1 MTKSIRQAIIKRSE
15 LGNSILKIGPLK
27 IKINRRNKRTFVV
40 NFIIKTEKFHS
51 NLELNQIIND
61 KRFWRTI
68 NPLFSDKY
76 IQSSAK
82 TLVSKISLLTLN

>member
-15 LGNSILKIGPLK
+15 LGNRILKIGPLK
-27 IKINRRNKRTFVV
+27 IKLNRRNKRTFVV
-40 NFIIKTEKFHS
+40 NFIIKTEKFYS

-68 NPLFSDKY
+68 KTLFSDKY

-82 TLVSKISLLTLN
+82 TLVIKISLLTLN